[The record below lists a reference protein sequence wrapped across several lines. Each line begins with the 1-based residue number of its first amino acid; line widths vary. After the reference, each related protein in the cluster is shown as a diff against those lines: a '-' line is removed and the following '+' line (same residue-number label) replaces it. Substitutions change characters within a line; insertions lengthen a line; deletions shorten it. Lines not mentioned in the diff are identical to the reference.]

1 MHIPPLPPEI
11 TPYAALFLGHHD
23 LQPQLP
29 HPHSPLQQDES
40 QQPAAAT
47 ADPTNPDWGDDPTK
61 PNWGDDPTKP
71 NWGDDDP
78 TKPNW
83 GDDEPAQPKYVDPT
97 NPDWGDDGPTPVEE
111 AAPDDTAT
119 AAVDEVAA
127 DEVAADEGA
136 VDKGAVD
143 EGGTPEA
150 TDDGTA
156 SAEPA
161 QEEGEQVTV
170 GDGPAAAVAASH
182 WWTEGPRLRACSINR
197 MATSGWPAVG
207 PRDAW
212 HGTAAETPDAGHSQF
227 FFWGVEEGVRS

>member
-1 MHIPPLPPEI
+1 M
-11 TPYAALFLGHHD
+11 
-23 LQPQLP
+23 
-29 HPHSPLQQDES
+29 
-40 QQPAAAT
+40 AAAVA

-78 TKPNW
+78 TKLNW
-83 GDDEPAQPKYVDPT
+83 DDDEPTQEKYVDPT
-97 NPDWGDDGPTPVEE
+97 NPNWGNDEPTPAEE
-111 AAPDDTAT
+111 AVPDDTVPV
-119 AAVDEVAA
+119 AV
-127 DEVAADEGA
+127 DEGA
-136 VDKGAVD
+136 VDEGAVN
-143 EGGTPEA
+143 EGSTAEA

-182 WWTEGPRLRACSINR
+182 WWMEGPRLRACSINR

-207 PRDAW
+207 PWDAW
-212 HGTAAETPDAGHSQF
+212 HGTVADRTPGTPF
-227 FFWGVEEGVRS
+227 FSLGGGLEEGVRS